1 LSLQALKTYLEWG
14 HIFIDNGLTGH
25 QTLSSSF
32 PSVYRAVKSSRP
44 TEYFMG
50 RRGRGVG
57 FAPDWPRGR
66 SAFHCSRQVTSP
78 KSPIRLSR
86 PFHSLLVA
94 GLVTPV
100 HGSRP
105 VRGGE
110 NRRLPIHCSRQ
121 VWGRAQSLLAEG
133 LNPNPAGLLDIR
145 REGGRTGQTTTDDST
160 SDFKTTTQKPLPL
173 NTSPDRRPSR
183 PSPAGGVSSCRGLWG
198 LGLPGKPWLKW
209 SWRLLLPGA

>member
-1 LSLQALKTYLEWG
+1 MWWFYEDKLSLQALKTYLEWG

-50 RRGRGVG
+50 RRGRGFG
-57 FAPDWPRGR
+57 SAPDWPRGR
-66 SAFHCSRQVTSP
+66 STFHCSRQVTSP

-100 HGSRP
+100 HGSWP
-105 VRGGE
+105 ARGGE
-110 NRRLPIHCSRQ
+110 NRRLPIHCSWQ
-121 VWGRAQSLLAEG
+121 VWGRGSLTA
-133 LNPNPAGLLDIR
+133 R
-145 REGGRTGQTTTDDST
+145 GR
-160 SDFKTTTQKPLPL
+160 FEP
-173 NTSPDRRPSR
+173 
-183 PSPAGGVSSCRGLWG
+183 
-198 LGLPGKPWLKW
+198 
-209 SWRLLLPGA
+209 